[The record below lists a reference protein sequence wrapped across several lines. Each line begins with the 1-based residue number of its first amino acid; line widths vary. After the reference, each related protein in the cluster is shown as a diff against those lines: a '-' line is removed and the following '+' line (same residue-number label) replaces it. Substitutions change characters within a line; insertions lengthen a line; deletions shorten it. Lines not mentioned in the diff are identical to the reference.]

1 MTPRLRFR
9 AAVPAHVQEFLR
21 DEYRAYLDKMTLTD
35 AERADLCKWV
45 AQGNSPYS
53 NPGRIADE
61 SGREM
66 DFVTGMRT
74 LEEIEAETR
83 LA

>member
-1 MTPRLRFR
+1 
-9 AAVPAHVQEFLR
+9 
-21 DEYRAYLDKMTLTD
+21 MTLTD

-45 AQGNSPYS
+45 AQGNSLYR

-74 LEEIEAETR
+74 LEDLATETR
-83 LA
+83 LV